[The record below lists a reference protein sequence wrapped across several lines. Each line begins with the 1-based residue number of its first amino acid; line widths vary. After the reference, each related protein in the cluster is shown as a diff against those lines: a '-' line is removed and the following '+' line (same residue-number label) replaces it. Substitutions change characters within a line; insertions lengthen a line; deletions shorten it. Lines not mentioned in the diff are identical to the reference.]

1 MKHSEILGV
10 SQNASKTEIKK
21 AFREAAKELHP
32 DHSDSPEAAEAFA
45 RIKEAHDALIKDSE
59 APRESVTASAS
70 SAHAAAATAQ
80 AAYTYQQ
87 SSRKMT
93 GEELEHIQ
101 NLDEKI
107 RYKRGRKSLF
117 RKVKESAELR
127 RHRDKIRTNEK
138 RIRGEY

>member
-21 AFREAAKELHP
+21 AYRKAAKELHP
-32 DHSDSPEAAEAFA
+32 DHSNSPEAAEAFA

-59 APRESVTASAS
+59 MPRESTTVSAT
-70 SAHAAAATAQ
+70 SARAAATTTQ
-80 AAYTYQQ
+80 TAYAHQQ
-87 SSRKMT
+87 STQKMT
-93 GEELEHIQ
+93 DEELEHIQ

-127 RHRDKIRTNEK
+127 RHRNKIRTNEK